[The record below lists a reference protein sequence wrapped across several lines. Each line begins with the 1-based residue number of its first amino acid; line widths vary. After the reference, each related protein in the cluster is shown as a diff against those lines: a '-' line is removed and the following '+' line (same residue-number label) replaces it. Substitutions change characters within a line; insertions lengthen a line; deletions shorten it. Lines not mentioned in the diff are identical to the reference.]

1 MVTIEQ
7 KLTVFSKLIHQDIK
21 EEMEKRFLELE
32 KKYQKTSIE
41 SKLRTDKEAN
51 ELIEQAKRKAESKK
65 IELISKG
72 KLSSKKETMLTKEKV
87 VERFMLALK
96 EKVKAFILTPNYKLY
111 LSKVISELDSL
122 EGYVN
127 PLFIYVTK
135 YDFEVNQEYIKE
147 ALVKTGISSDKL
159 SFKQVGE
166 EILGGLIVEDPVLNM
181 RIDESI
187 LTMLEE
193 NKDSIV
199 EKITLAIG
207 EVGGKDE

>member
-7 KLTVFSKLIHQDIK
+7 KLTLFSKLLHQDIK
-21 EEMEKRFLELE
+21 EETDRKFYELE
-32 KKYQKTSIE
+32 KEYEKIRAE
-41 SKLRTDKEAN
+41 SRLCTDKEAN

-72 KLSSKKETMLTKEKV
+72 KLCSKKETMLTKEKV
-87 VERFMLALK
+87 VERFIAALEERIK
-96 EKVKAFILTPNYKLY
+96 TFILTPDYKSY
-111 LSKVISELDSL
+111 LTKVISGLGSL
-122 EGYVN
+122 KGYAN
-127 PLFIYVTK
+127 PLVIYVTEH
-135 YDFEVNQEYIKE
+135 DLETNQEFIKE
-147 ALVKTGISSDKL
+147 ALMKIGISSNKL

-166 EILGGLIVEDPVLNM
+166 EILGGLIIEDPALNM

-187 LTMLEE
+187 LAMLEE